1 MTNETA
7 PISRKDKTQ
16 KAQPLRQTQSYRA
29 NYTYLGNLVCAKR
42 LLPPPQISY
51 FIHPTVV
58 RGFFI
63 NVARQIFR
71 VLIWTPNVP
80 GAEY

>member
-1 MTNETA
+1 MNDIELQWYCVR
-7 PISRKDKTQ
+7 IIGILLSLQ
-16 KAQPLRQTQSYRA
+16 
-29 NYTYLGNLVCAKR
+29 LGYYGK
-42 LLPPPQISY
+42 Y

-63 NVARQIFR
+63 NAARWIFR

-80 GAEY
+80 GAKY